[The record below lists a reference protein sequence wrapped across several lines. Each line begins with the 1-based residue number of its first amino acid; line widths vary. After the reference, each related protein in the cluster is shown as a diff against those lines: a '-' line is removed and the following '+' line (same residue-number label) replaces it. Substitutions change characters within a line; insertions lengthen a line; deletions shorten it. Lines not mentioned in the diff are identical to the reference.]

1 MDFSGGQSNKG
12 NTGGWVDLGK
22 CYQSNIAGTRP
33 LDGAG
38 RVHGT
43 PITQRD
49 TFRVSDYAT
58 GCLQCTHGRAMHVSN
73 SFDYVCTDLDYTVP

>member
-1 MDFSGGQSNKG
+1 M
-12 NTGGWVDLGK
+12 DLGK
-22 CYQSNIAGTRP
+22 CYQSNIAGARP
-33 LDGAG
+33 VGGAG

-43 PITQRD
+43 PITITQRD

-73 SFDYVCTDLDYTVP
+73 SFESFDYVCTDLDYTVP